1 MLSRIIWFL
10 ILLLESEAVIVLNEK
25 FGYPNSSEFCV
36 MKWVCTSCG
45 YVYDPATGDV
55 EHGIKLGIPFE
66 QLDDSWQCPICYA
79 AKEAFDPL

>member
-1 MLSRIIWFL
+1 
-10 ILLLESEAVIVLNEK
+10 
-25 FGYPNSSEFCV
+25 

-55 EHGIKLGIPFE
+55 EHDIKRGIPFE